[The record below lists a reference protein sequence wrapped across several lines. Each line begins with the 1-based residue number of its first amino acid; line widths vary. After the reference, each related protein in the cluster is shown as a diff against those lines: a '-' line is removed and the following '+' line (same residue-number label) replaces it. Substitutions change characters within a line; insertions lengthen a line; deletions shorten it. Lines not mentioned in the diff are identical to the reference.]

1 MSFIEFKDVYKR
13 YKNGDVVINASDGIN
28 LEIEKGEFVSIVGT
42 SGAGKT
48 TVLNMLGGIDRAT
61 EGEIIV
67 DGEDIVK
74 YDEKRL
80 AGYRRNDVGF
90 VFQFYN
96 LMNNLTVRENV
107 ELSTHICRNGTI
119 PDEMLEMV
127 GMEEFADMFPSQLSG
142 GQQQRVAIARALA
155 KKPKILLCDEP
166 TGALDYDTAKSILK
180 LLKQLSVSMGMTV
193 IVITHN
199 LAITPMADRVIRM
212 KSSKVREI
220 TVNETVV
227 SIDDIEW

>member
-13 YKNGDVVINASDGIN
+13 YKNGDVIINASDGIN
-28 LEIEKGEFVSIVGT
+28 MTIEKGEFVTIVGT

-61 EGEIIV
+61 EGEILV
-67 DGEDIVK
+67 DGDDIVK
-74 YDEKRL
+74 YNTKRL
-80 AGYRRNDVGF
+80 TEYRRNDVGF

-107 ELSTHICRNGTI
+107 ELSTHICQNGI
-119 PDEMLEMV
+119 DPMDMLGKV
-127 GMEEFADMFPSQLSG
+127 GMAEYADMFPSQLSG

-155 KKPKILLCDEP
+155 KSPKILLCDEP
-166 TGALDYDTAKSILK
+166 TGALDYDTAKAILK
-180 LLKQLSVSMGMTV
+180 LLKELSVTMDMTV

-212 KSSKVREI
+212 KSSKVRQI
-220 TVNETVV
+220 IINETTVD
-227 SIDDIEW
+227 IDDIEW

>member
-28 LEIEKGEFVSIVGT
+28 LSIEKGEFVTIVGT

-67 DGEDIVK
+67 DGENIVSYNNK
-74 YDEKRL
+74 NL
-80 AGYRRNDVGF
+80 AKYRRNDVGF

-96 LMNNLTVRENV
+96 LMNNLTVLENV
-107 ELSTHICRNGTI
+107 ELSTHICNNGI
-119 PDEMLEMV
+119 DPMDMLEKV
-127 GMEEFADMFPSQLSG
+127 GMKEYSDMFPSQLSG
-142 GQQQRVAIARALA
+142 GQQQRVAVARALA
-155 KKPKILLCDEP
+155 KNPKILLCDEP
-166 TGALDYDTAKSILK
+166 TGALDYDTAKAILK
-180 LLKQLSVSMGMTV
+180 LLKELSEVMGMTV

-220 TVNETVV
+220 TVNDSVV
-227 SIDDIEW
+227 PIDDIEW